1 MAVCRKCNKGAN
13 EIGGYLERVNEL
25 GVDGIYECRPSCDV
39 NLSYDE
45 KILMSIEG
53 DINEAENN

>member
-25 GVDGIYECRPSCDV
+25 GVDGIWECRPSCEV
-39 NLSYDE
+39 NLSYNE
-45 KILMSIEG
+45 KVLIAIEG
-53 DINEAENN
+53 DPDETESK